1 MSDSDTIRTL
11 RALGRE
17 AQYRPLS
24 IRTPD
29 GLTIAAQDWR
39 RKSSGRD
46 VLLVHGFSQ
55 SHLAWLKQVSGPL
68 AAEYGLVTYD
78 IRGHGESDKPLEPHF
93 YREPERWAGEVAAV
107 IEQAQLNRPV
117 LVLWSYAGRIALD
130 YLGQNGDAALSALV
144 FVNATSRADA
154 TVLGPAHPLLR
165 AMTQGDLATNI
176 EATLKLLAASTAR
189 PLPDEDIRFMLAYNM
204 VVPPAIRA
212 NLTGRP
218 ADYEATLRRIRVPVL
233 ALHGR
238 EDTINLTTMAD
249 HTCETVQNGR
259 KILYPGVGH
268 MPFWETPETFAQD
281 VSEFLRTAQPDTR
294 RPATRLT

>member
-29 GLTIAAQDWR
+29 GLIIAAQDWR
-39 RKSSGRD
+39 QKSSGRD
-46 VLLVHGFSQ
+46 ILLIHGYSQ

-68 AAEYGLVTYD
+68 AAEYRLVTYD
-78 IRGHGESDKPLEPHF
+78 VRGHGESDKPLEPHF

-107 IEQAQLNRPV
+107 IQQAQLNRPV
-117 LVLWSYAGRIALD
+117 LVFWSYAGRIVLD
-130 YLGQNGDAALSALV
+130 YLGQNGDSGISALV

-154 TVLGPAHPLLR
+154 TVLGPANPLLR

-176 EATLKLLAASTAR
+176 EATQRLLAASTAR
-189 PLPDEDIRFMLAYNM
+189 PLPEGDVRFMLAYNM
-204 VVPPAIRA
+204 VVPAAIRA

-218 ADYEATLRRIRVPVL
+218 ANYDATLRRIRVPVL
-233 ALHGR
+233 ALHGS
-238 EDTINLTTMAD
+238 EDTINLPTMAD
-249 HTCETVQNGR
+249 HTCNIVPNAR
-259 KILYPGVGH
+259 KILYPGAGH
-268 MPFWETPETFAQD
+268 MPFWENPQTFVQD
-281 VSEFLRTAQPDTR
+281 VSEFLRTTG
-294 RPATRLT
+294 

>member
-1 MSDSDTIRTL
+1 MTDSDTIRTL

-39 RKSSGRD
+39 HKGSGRD
-46 VLLVHGFSQ
+46 VLLIHGYSQ

-68 AAEYGLVTYD
+68 AAEYRLVTYD
-78 IRGHGESDKPLEPHF
+78 IRGHGESDKPLEPRF

-107 IEQAQLNRPV
+107 IEQAGLNRPV
-117 LVLWSYAGRIALD
+117 LVFWSYAGRIVLD
-130 YLGQNGDAALSALV
+130 YLGRNGDSGIAGLV

-154 TVLGPAHPLLR
+154 PVLGPATPLLR

-176 EATLKLLAASTAR
+176 ESTLKLLAASTAR
-189 PLPDEDIRFMLAYNM
+189 PLPEEDIRFMLAYNM

-212 NLTGRP
+212 NLTWRP
-218 ADYEATLRRIRVPVL
+218 ANYDATLRNIRVPVL
-233 ALHGR
+233 ALHGS
-238 EDTINLTTMAD
+238 EDTINLPAMAD
-249 HTCETVQNGR
+249 HTCNIVPNGR

-268 MPFWETPETFAQD
+268 MPFWEDPETFVQD
-281 VSEFLRTAQPDTR
+281 VSEFLRTTG
-294 RPATRLT
+294 